1 MNAVKL
7 VDEELTERRH
17 KVRAFGVAVDDIV
30 VAVQ

>member
-7 VDEELTERRH
+7 VDELTERRH